1 MGTKDFHSFQEQH
14 QAPARG
20 SYFMGKKKLQNKQN
34 WLYDYL
40 SSGLGNKLISFFSS
54 GWSPQETKEAVIKG
68 EAVPLIFQ
76 EAGRW

>member
-20 SYFMGKKKLQNKQN
+20 SYFMGKKATKQAKLII
-34 WLYDYL
+34 WLP
-40 SSGLGNKLISFFSS
+40 SGLGNKLISFFSS